1 MKPDCIHTRDGVPS
15 LKGEVLDDHANAEP
29 LPRGYP
35 VNRATG
41 RFVRE
46 RNAVALPPHSGRGDL
61 ASVEEILSEVRAGR
75 PVVIVDAADREN
87 EGDLIIAAQFA
98 SHHIINFMA
107 RHARGLICL
116 ALTQERVRRLRL
128 PQMTRRNGSRHRTAF
143 AVSIEA
149 ASGVTT
155 GISAHDRAR
164 TIATAIDPTKSHV
177 DLVSPG
183 HVFPIV
189 ARRGGVLTR
198 AGHTEA
204 AVDIARLAG
213 LTPAGVICEIM
224 NDDGTMARV
233 PDLVRFCL
241 QHGIRM
247 GAIADLVSYRMER
260 SVRGS
265 RQKRSP

>member
-1 MKPDCIHTRDGVPS
+1 MKPDCTDTPDGVPS
-15 LKGEVLDDHANAEP
+15 LECVVRDDHTDAEP
-29 LPRGYP
+29 LLRGC
-35 VNRATG
+35 
-41 RFVRE
+41 E
-46 RNAVALPPHSGRGDL
+46 DL
-61 ASVEEILSEVRAGR
+61 ASIGEILSEIRAGR
-75 PVVIVDAADREN
+75 PVVMVDAADREN
-87 EGDLIIAAQFA
+87 EGDLIVAAQFA
-98 SHHIINFMA
+98 DHHIINFMA
-107 RHARGLICL
+107 RYARGLICL
-116 ALTQERVRRLRL
+116 ALTQERAHRLRL
-128 PQMTRRNGSRHRTAF
+128 PLMTRRNGSRHRTAF

-164 TIATAIDPTKSHV
+164 TIATAIDPTKSHA

-183 HVFPIV
+183 HVFPII

-233 PDLVRFCL
+233 PDLIRFCR
-241 QHGIRM
+241 QHGILM
-247 GAIADLVSYRMER
+247 GAIADLVSYRTEH
-260 SVRGS
+260 SV
-265 RQKRSP
+265 

>member
-1 MKPDCIHTRDGVPS
+1 MNEAIHGWDCTCTHNGVPS
-15 LKGEVLDDHANAEP
+15 LEGVARDDSADAEP
-29 LPRGYP
+29 LPRG
-35 VNRATG
+35 G
-41 RFVRE
+41 E
-46 RNAVALPPHSGRGDL
+46 DL
-61 ASVEEILSEVRAGR
+61 ASVEEILAETRAGR
-75 PVVIVDAADREN
+75 PVLIVDAADREN
-87 EGDLIIAAQFA
+87 EGDLVIAAQFA
-98 SHHIINFMA
+98 THHVINFMA

-116 ALTQERVRRLRL
+116 ALTQERAHRLRL
-128 PQMTRRNGSRHRTAF
+128 PPMTRRNGSRHRTAF
-143 AVSIEA
+143 TVSIEA

-155 GISAHDRAR
+155 GISAHDRAH
-164 TIATAIDPTKSHV
+164 TIATAIDPNSSPV

-233 PDLVRFCL
+233 PDLVQFCL
-241 QHGIRM
+241 QHGFRM

-260 SVRGS
+260 S
-265 RQKRSP
+265 P